1 MINFKQME
9 LSQQL
14 FDKLKTQYP
23 EIELV
28 SIGESPIYQDSIWV
42 NIIMPE
48 DEERDI
54 SMSELAAE
62 ISTDMLTDYGYDIM
76 ISPATRVEAARLKNT

>member
-9 LSQQL
+9 LSQGL

-48 DEERDI
+48 DE
-54 SMSELAAE
+54 
-62 ISTDMLTDYGYDIM
+62 
-76 ISPATRVEAARLKNT
+76 

>member
-1 MINFKQME
+1 MIGVVIARDREMINFKQME
-9 LSQQL
+9 LSQGL

-48 DEERDI
+48 DE
-54 SMSELAAE
+54 
-62 ISTDMLTDYGYDIM
+62 
-76 ISPATRVEAARLKNT
+76 

>member
-9 LSQQL
+9 LSQRL

-76 ISPATRVEAARLKNT
+76 ISPATSI

>member
-1 MINFKQME
+1 MINFKQKE

-28 SIGESPIYQDSIWV
+28 SIEESPIYQDSIWV

-76 ISPATRVEAARLKNT
+76 ISPATSI